1 MKKVLFILGFIL
13 AVLFSYGQN
22 IDMRSI
28 VKEIEESKTPKNG
41 IQFPVLSIPIYELFG
56 SSNDTKENIVHE
68 ILPTISEESGDIW
81 FYPETFAYSDS
92 RNGEFKQGWIGKS
105 TVKRLEIIDVKMN
118 IGIAKVNRI
127 YQGEDVLENRIVS
140 HYILIFHFNDG
151 TSFQLGDK
159 TTPVNIIS
167 NSEIH
172 VPYPDI
178 VPGSRYLMKSAVDD
192 NANFGT
198 GENFSLDELKLHYD

>member
-1 MKKVLFILGFIL
+1 MKKLLFILGFIM
-13 AVLFSYGQN
+13 AVLFSYGQQVKTRLQQEN
-22 IDMRSI
+22 EPLIILPQVAVPFTWINSI
-28 VKEIEESKTPKNG
+28 IKDGNRET
-41 IQFPVLSIPIYELFG
+41 
-56 SSNDTKENIVHE
+56 TVHE

-81 FYPETFAYSDS
+81 FYPETFGYSDS
-92 RNGEFKQGWIGKS
+92 RNGEFKQGWIGKH
-105 TVKRLEIIDVKMN
+105 TIKRLEIIDVKMN

-127 YQGEDVLENRIVS
+127 YQGDDVIENRIVS

-151 TSFQLGDK
+151 TTFQLGDK

-178 VPGSRYLMKSAVDD
+178 VPGSRWLMKSAIDD
-192 NANFGT
+192 NAAFGT